1 MMLRNLGKL
10 TIFFSLIVCIS
21 SSFSFHSYFKK
32 FFKPRIPSDRFD
44 NLNNGNESL
53 SIPVATES
61 VSYLGNDQYSE
72 TVEQSNNISS
82 DTDSIRDVVII
93 GSGPSGCTA
102 AIYTARALL
111 KPLVIAGYQAGG
123 QLMLTNDVENF
134 PGYKHAVT
142 GPEMMS
148 DLMSQAQHFGAE
160 FWMTNCEFINST
172 TYPFQIKLPNGTLQA
187 RCIIIAT
194 GAESIWLNAAREDEF
209 KGRGISTCA
218 TCDGFIFRNRSVVVI
233 G

>member
-1 MMLRNLGKL
+1 MLRNFSHIIIL
-10 TIFFSLIVCIS
+10 FSLVVCIS
-21 SSFSFHSYFKK
+21 SAFSFHSMFKK
-32 FFKPRIPSDRFD
+32 FFKTKELSDGIFD
-44 NLNNGNESL
+44 LNNGNESS
-53 SIPVATES
+53 SIPISTHPVSDLNLSNERLDDEKFNSSES
-61 VSYLGNDQYSE
+61 DAV
-72 TVEQSNNISS
+72 
-82 DTDSIRDVVII
+82 RDVVII

-102 AIYTARALL
+102 AIYAARALL

-148 DLMSQAQHFGAE
+148 DLTSQAQHFGAE
-160 FWMTNCEFINST
+160 FWMTNCEYINSS
-172 TYPFQIKLPNGTLQA
+172 TYPFQIRLPNGTLQA
-187 RCIIIAT
+187 KSVIIAT
-194 GAESIWLNAAREDEF
+194 GAESIWLNASREDEF